1 MTDSDIARTIILTD
15 DLGIKKQSSI
25 PLKSQTQYLSNNL
38 QKILNSNSTNICSV
52 DTFKL
57 GHVYFKDLFEK
68 KLQEFEYII
77 YLASSTHL
85 SNAYDDAIIARSNM
99 LEKNRIFIINTK
111 TISGG
116 VLILK
121 SYIEA
126 LLKEGLYIDEVIP
139 KVESYLNRTKSE
151 IYLRNTEKLPFQKP
165 TIKIEDKF
173 EFKKTYSL
181 NTDIEDL
188 VSDIISYEKDNYISK
203 IYLTYTS
210 KYLNKEVNIIKTYL
224 EHKLRYFNQ
233 VEILED
239 FKDISGFTT
248 INGIGLYLG

>member
-38 QKILNSNSTNICSV
+38 QKILTLNSKNLCSV

-57 GHVYFKDLFEK
+57 GHVFFRELFERR
-68 KLQEFEYII
+68 LSEYEYVI
-77 YLASSTHL
+77 YLASSSHL

-99 LEKNRIFIINTK
+99 PEKNSIFIINSK

-126 LLKEGLYIDEVIP
+126 LLKEGLYIEEVIP
-139 KVESYLNRTKSE
+139 KVESYIYKTRSE

-165 TIKIEDKF
+165 TIKIVDRL
-173 EFKKTYSL
+173 EFKKTYSIS
-181 NTDIEDL
+181 TDVQEL
-188 VSDIISYEKDNYISK
+188 VSDIIKYEKDNYISK

-210 KYLNKEVNIIKTYL
+210 KYLNKEANIIKTYL

-233 VEILED
+233 VEIFED
-239 FKDISGFTT
+239 FKDINGFNS